1 MGCAGPSLS
10 RRSAGDEGEGER
22 ARGEKGGGGRGCQ
35 GMRWRER
42 GCREGWGSDN
52 TAKNEEQW
60 RLLTREEDLSRAQK
74 KTVD

>member
-42 GCREGWGSDN
+42 GCREGWG
-52 TAKNEEQW
+52 
-60 RLLTREEDLSRAQK
+60 
-74 KTVD
+74 